1 MFGYA
6 ITYHDQN
13 GDICTAG
20 DGGLESHDEA
30 EMEAN
35 DMRCQLDEDCDG
47 IGPIDFEIYEG

>member
-6 ITYHDQN
+6 ITYHDQD

-20 DGGLESHDEA
+20 
-30 EMEAN
+30 
-35 DMRCQLDEDCDG
+35 DG